1 MIVFGGYDA
10 SVPYSKETLI
20 YNFNGNYWKMLEK
33 LGDVPQPRIRHSSVI
48 VDKKMVHF
56 CLIHTQFIFGGFLQN
71 SERTNTLYALDL
83 TNLTWKKIESFGSI
97 PEPRSSHCCLPSL
110 NENCFLIFNGK
121 HHANKNDIYEFDS
134 TNLKWSTKQIIGKFD
149 IKNNQTACW
158 YKDSIFLYGGK
169 FYDERYNFVECVRF
183 GSALENSMNQYLMKL
198 LDNGILSDVSIVVKE
213 TVFHCH
219 KFILSQSSYLRKQIA
234 SKDSLELKEVSPDS
248 VKVLLYY
255 LYGTILPNEMN
266 EITIVELFTLS
277 QDFKIDSLNVKLL
290 NHLRKYMSKE
300 NVLDLLQIADQRK
313 CKIVKQFCFHFIK
326 LHHEEIIKQPRV
338 KELEKNLLFE
348 LLSFGNEE
356 MTSLL
361 DLNPT
366 IEDSNQMNI
375 HLTNMFKS
383 KEFHDISLI
392 SEENTSI
399 PAHRAVLYISSQYFQ
414 TLFKENNFKDSNS
427 KEMSF
432 QVSHKTLFAVVQFI
446 YQCSCEL
453 PNNINGLLEIIQFS
467 DFLMLNGL
475 KEMALGQ
482 LLYEITP
489 ENAIEVLKLGIEYNI
504 ADIVRDSCWKSIY
517 SSNKEILLEN
527 LIKTK
532 LESTFDSFAGNKIL
546 KDLKDKMMQIST
558 SKIEDLEKTTESNF
572 KRSRQHFEEQ
582 LKEQKIF
589 YEDLMVKQQKE
600 FQKSLNNQ
608 KLMYET
614 VLQEQ
619 KNQFKEFI
627 EELKSPINENEPKKR
642 KLKRDFNLE

>member
-33 LGDVPQPRIRHSSVI
+33 LGDIPQPRIRHSSVI
-48 VDKKMVHF
+48 VDKKMVLLSF
-56 CLIHTQFIFGGFLQN
+56 FHTQYIFGGFLQN
-71 SERTNTLYALDL
+71 SERTNTLYTLDL
-83 TNLTWKKIESFGSI
+83 SNLTWKKIESFGSI

-121 HHANKNDIYEFDS
+121 HHANKNDIYEFD
-134 TNLKWSTKQIIGKFD
+134 TTTLKWNTKQIIGKFD

-169 FYDERYNFVECVRF
+169 FYDERYNIVECVRF
-183 GSALENSMNQYLMKL
+183 GSALANSLNQHLLKL
-198 LDNGILSDVSIVVKE
+198 LGTGILSDFSIVVRG
-213 TVFHCH
+213 TVFYCH
-219 KFILSQSSYLRKQIA
+219 KFILSQSSYLKKLIT
-234 SKDSLELKEVSPDS
+234 SNDSFELNEFSPDS
-248 VKVLLYY
+248 VKVLLHY
-255 LYGTILPNEMN
+255 LYGMILPNELD
-266 EITIVELFTLS
+266 ELIFVQVFKLS
-277 QDFKIDSLNVKLL
+277 HTFKIDSLNMKLL
-290 NHLRKYMSKE
+290 NYLKKFMGKE
-300 NVLDLLQIADQRK
+300 NILNLLQIADQEK
-313 CKIVKQFCFHFIK
+313 CKMVKQFCFQFIK
-326 LHHEEIIKQPRV
+326 LHHEIIIKQPRV
-338 KELEKNLLFE
+338 KELEKNLLVE
-348 LLSFGNEE
+348 LLSFGDEE
-356 MTSLL
+356 LTILP

-375 HLTNMFKS
+375 NLSRLYKS
-383 KEFHDISLI
+383 KDFYDISLI

-414 TLFKENNFKDSNS
+414 SLFKENNFKDSNN

-432 QVSHKTLFAVVQFI
+432 QVSHKTLSAVIQFI

-453 PNNINGLLEIIQFS
+453 PKNVNGLLEIIQFS
-467 DFLMLNGL
+467 DFLMINGL

-482 LLYEITP
+482 LLCEITP

-504 ADIVRDSCWKSIY
+504 SDIVRDSCWKSIY

-532 LESTFDSFAGNKIL
+532 MESTLDSFAGNKIFI
-546 KDLKDKMMQIST
+546 DFKDKMMQIIT
-558 SKIEDLEKTTESNF
+558 LKVEEIENTVESNF
-572 KRSRQHFEEQ
+572 KRSRKHFEEQ
-582 LKEQKIF
+582 LKEQKNF
-589 YEDLMVKQQKE
+589 YEDLIVKQQKE

-619 KNQFKEFI
+619 KNQFKEFM
-627 EELKSPINENEPKKR
+627 EELKTNSHENEPKK
-642 KLKRDFNLE
+642 KKVKRDFNIE

>member
-1 MIVFGGYDA
+1 
-10 SVPYSKETLI
+10 
-20 YNFNGNYWKMLEK
+20 
-33 LGDVPQPRIRHSSVI
+33 
-48 VDKKMVHF
+48 
-56 CLIHTQFIFGGFLQN
+56 
-71 SERTNTLYALDL
+71 
-83 TNLTWKKIESFGSI
+83 
-97 PEPRSSHCCLPSL
+97 
-110 NENCFLIFNGK
+110 
-121 HHANKNDIYEFDS
+121 
-134 TNLKWSTKQIIGKFD
+134 
-149 IKNNQTACW
+149 
-158 YKDSIFLYGGK
+158 
-169 FYDERYNFVECVRF
+169 
-183 GSALENSMNQYLMKL
+183 
-198 LDNGILSDVSIVVKE
+198 
-213 TVFHCH
+213 
-219 KFILSQSSYLRKQIA
+219 
-234 SKDSLELKEVSPDS
+234 
-248 VKVLLYY
+248 
-255 LYGTILPNEMN
+255 
-266 EITIVELFTLS
+266 
-277 QDFKIDSLNVKLL
+277 
-290 NHLRKYMSKE
+290 
-300 NVLDLLQIADQRK
+300 
-313 CKIVKQFCFHFIK
+313 
-326 LHHEEIIKQPRV
+326 
-338 KELEKNLLFE
+338 
-348 LLSFGNEE
+348 
-356 MTSLL
+356 
-361 DLNPT
+361 
-366 IEDSNQMNI
+366 MNI

-399 PAHRAVLYISSQYFQ
+399 PTHKAVLYISSQYFQ

-432 QVSHKTLFAVVQFI
+432 QVSHKTLYAVVQFI

-582 LKEQKIF
+582 LKEQKVF
-589 YEDLMVKQQKE
+589 YEDLMAKQQKE

-619 KNQFKEFI
+619 KNQFKEFM
-627 EELKSPINENEPKKR
+627 EELKSPSIENEPKKR